1 MIVGLTG
8 GIGSGKSTVAKLFEL
23 LGCKLFNS
31 DDVAKQL
38 YFNPKIKTKVIAL
51 LGNNAYLNSTTLNK
65 PFINAKLFNNKLILQ
80 ELNTIIHPAVATNFN
95 NFILKNKNQI
105 IIKETALLFEANLQ
119 NQVNKII
126 LVIANDELRIKRT
139 IQRDNLN
146 EEDVVKKINNQLPQN
161 QKIKQSHFVIY
172 NNETQLVITQVLE
185 IHKQLLLLL

>member
-1 MIVGLTG
+1 M
-8 GIGSGKSTVAKLFEL
+8 
-23 LGCKLFNS
+23 
-31 DDVAKQL
+31 
-38 YFNPKIKTKVIAL
+38 
-51 LGNNAYLNSTTLNK
+51 
-65 PFINAKLFNNKLILQ
+65 
-80 ELNTIIHPAVATNFN
+80 
-95 NFILKNKNQI
+95 
-105 IIKETALLFEANLQ
+105 LFEANLQ

>member
-23 LGCKLFNS
+23 LGCKLFIS
-31 DDVAKQL
+31 DEVAKQL

-51 LGNNAYLNSTTLNK
+51 IGSNAYLNATTLNK
-65 PFINAKLFNNKLILQ
+65 PFINSKLFNNKLILE
-80 ELNTIIHPAVATNFN
+80 ELNIIIHPAVASCFN
-95 NFILKNKNQI
+95 DFILKNKNQI
-105 IIKETALLFEANLQ
+105 IINETALLFEANLQ

-126 LVIANDELRIKRT
+126 LVVANDELRIKRT
-139 IQRDNLN
+139 MQRDNLS

-185 IHKQLLLLL
+185 IYKQLMLL